1 MKGVLLSWCS
11 SSYCLHN
18 HLTFKAGSLVYSLSS
33 QAPSEWT
40 SRIIH
45 PKWQSTEF
53 SSVGHHVISPRAQT
67 SLNIVLV
74 TAITITDT
82 MCVEYLLYLS
92 YLTMTLRGCRRAH
105 FRDEDIEAQTGW
117 DTGPRL
123 LSYWV
128 RIQTLIWHIVGT
140 GQQGLCHSFQ
150 LWQPRDLRCFHS
162 EVHRPALRSE
172 TGINFWKYKL
182 IINRIY
188 LAQTVS
194 AAASELWSLGN
205 GCTLKLRPT
214 CICQKE
220 MPILSW

>member
-82 MCVEYLLYLS
+82 QHMCWVLYLLYLMH
-92 YLTMTLRGCRRAH
+92 LTMTLRSWHCKRAH
-105 FRDEDIEAQTGW
+105 FAGENMQAQIGW
-117 DTGPRL
+117 DIGPRW

-128 RIQTLIWHIVGT
+128 RTHTQVWQTWSTWPLPF
-140 GQQGLCHSFQ
+140 LS
-150 LWQPRDLRCFHS
+150 
-162 EVHRPALRSE
+162 ALMAHGS
-172 TGINFWKYKL
+172 
-182 IINRIY
+182 
-188 LAQTVS
+188 
-194 AAASELWSLGN
+194 
-205 GCTLKLRPT
+205 
-214 CICQKE
+214 E
-220 MPILSW
+220 MPQFTSAQAGPGVWNWN

>member
-1 MKGVLLSWCS
+1 MTEHWIQLSWASCHFPQSSDFPEYCS
-11 SSYCLHN
+11 GHSNNN
-18 HLTFKAGSLVYSLSS
+18 H
-33 QAPSEWT
+33 W
-40 SRIIH
+40 
-45 PKWQSTEF
+45 
-53 SSVGHHVISPRAQT
+53 HHVCW
-67 SLNIVLV
+67 VL
-74 TAITITDT
+74 
-82 MCVEYLLYLS
+82 YLLYLS

-105 FRDEDIEAQTGW
+105 FRDEDTEAQTGW

-128 RIQTLIWHIVGT
+128 RIQTLIWQIVGT

-162 EVHRPALRSE
+162 EVHRPALRFE